1 MRPRRLRT
9 PYTIL
14 SIVVIAL
21 FYAVPYVMLNES
33 RGLELALFWSLTTLA
48 WLTITNLLLV
58 RGLI

>member
-1 MRPRRLRT
+1 MRPSRLRT

-14 SIVVIAL
+14 SIVLIAL
-21 FYAVPYVMLNES
+21 FYAVPYVMLKDS
-33 RGLELALFWSLTTLA
+33 RGLELALFWSLTTLV

>member
-1 MRPRRLRT
+1 MRPRRLRI

-14 SIVVIAL
+14 SIVLIAL
-21 FYAVPYVMLNES
+21 FYTVPYVMLNES
-33 RGLELALFWSLTTLA
+33 QGLELALFWSLTTLV

>member
-14 SIVVIAL
+14 SIVVIAF
-21 FYAVPYVMLNES
+21 FYVVPYVTLKES
-33 RGLELALFWSLTTLA
+33 RGLELTLFWSLTTLV

-58 RGLI
+58 RDLI

>member
-1 MRPRRLRT
+1 MRPRRLRI

-14 SIVVIAL
+14 SIVLIAL

-33 RGLELALFWSLTTLA
+33 QGLELALFWSLTTLV